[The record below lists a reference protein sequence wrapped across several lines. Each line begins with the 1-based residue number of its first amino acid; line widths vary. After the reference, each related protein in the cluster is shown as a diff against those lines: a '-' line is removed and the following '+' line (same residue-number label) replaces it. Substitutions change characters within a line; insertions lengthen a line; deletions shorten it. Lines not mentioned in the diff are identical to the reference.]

1 MKREAKLNSEANS
14 ITMFDNTEQRE
25 QVLFFLRKVVLK
37 FIVKFDII
45 LLPSSDDVFWR
56 IFTSAYDVY
65 LHI

>member
-1 MKREAKLNSEANS
+1 
-14 ITMFDNTEQRE
+14 MFDNTEQRE
-25 QVLFFLRKVVLK
+25 QVFFFLRKVVLK